1 MVFIFQLDMIF
12 MVKGRE
18 RMIFMVKWRERERER
33 EKEREIDGRINVML
47 LRLPPRQWPKFDRG
61 AAK

>member
-18 RMIFMVKWRERERER
+18 RMIFMVKWKERERER
-33 EKEREIDGRINVML
+33 K
-47 LRLPPRQWPKFDRG
+47 RG
-61 AAK
+61 KLMGGLTSCY

>member
-33 EKEREIDGRINVML
+33 EGN
-47 LRLPPRQWPKFDRG
+47 
-61 AAK
+61 

>member
-18 RMIFMVKWRERERER
+18 RMIFMVKWKERERERER
-33 EKEREIDGRINVML
+33 EGN
-47 LRLPPRQWPKFDRG
+47 
-61 AAK
+61 